1 LSGVGINVKIL
12 FSWLQVGGVESVEV
26 VPEFV
31 SVVDFCGGSSVLEEN
46 SNVWSV
52 WSDRI
57 KSGGVGGVVGDLNK
71 SPIFLK
77 PLDRIFHKIR
87 SKSFSLILKKITY

>member
-1 LSGVGINVKIL
+1 LSVVGINVKIL
-12 FSWLQVGGVESVEV
+12 FSWLQVGGVESVE

-57 KSGGVGGVVGDLNK
+57 KSGGVGGVVDDLNK
-71 SPIFLK
+71 STVSSGSDPVE
-77 PLDRIFHKIR
+77 DVV
-87 SKSFSLILKKITY
+87 